1 MEEQKNKTLGKN
13 IEEII
18 HVRPQQ
24 EELNKQIINGV
35 QDLVNHPQH
44 YTGDI
49 ECIDVI
55 KQQFGLDGMIKF
67 CLGNAMKYIFRCE
80 HKGTTKMDL
89 QKAVWYLNK
98 AIDNM
103 E

>member
-18 HVRPQQ
+18 HVRPQNTYADNR
-24 EELNKQIINGV
+24 EKE
-35 QDLVNHPQH
+35 DLVNHPQH

>member
-1 MEEQKNKTLGKN
+1 MEEQKNKTLGNN
-13 IEEII
+13 IEEIV
-18 HVRPQQ
+18 HVRLQ
-24 EELNKQIINGV
+24 NTYADDRKKN
-35 QDLVNHPQH
+35 DLVNHPQH

>member
-1 MEEQKNKTLGKN
+1 MEDQKNKTLGQN

-18 HVRPQQ
+18 HVRPQNIYADNR
-24 EELNKQIINGV
+24 EKNN
-35 QDLVNHPQH
+35 LVNHPQH

>member
-18 HVRPQQ
+18 HVRP
-24 EELNKQIINGV
+24 LNAYGDNRNKE
-35 QDLVNHPQH
+35 DLVNFPKH

>member
-18 HVRPQQ
+18 HVRPQNTYADNR
-24 EELNKQIINGV
+24 NKE
-35 QDLVNHPQH
+35 DLVNHPQH

-103 E
+103 

>member
-1 MEEQKNKTLGKN
+1 MEDQKNKTLGNN

-18 HVRPQQ
+18 HVRPQNTYVDNR
-24 EELNKQIINGV
+24 EKE
-35 QDLVNHPQH
+35 DLVNFPKH

>member
-18 HVRPQQ
+18 HVRP
-24 EELNKQIINGV
+24 LNAFGDNRNKE
-35 QDLVNHPQH
+35 DLVNYPQH

>member
-1 MEEQKNKTLGKN
+1 MEEQKNKILGKN

-18 HVRPQQ
+18 YVRP
-24 EELNKQIINGV
+24 ENNYISHRDKE
-35 QDLVNHPQH
+35 DLVNHPQH

-98 AIDNM
+98 AINNM

>member
-1 MEEQKNKTLGKN
+1 MENQKNKTLGKN

-18 HVRPQQ
+18 QIRPQNVCSNNNEK
-24 EELNKQIINGV
+24 EE
-35 QDLVNHPQH
+35 LVNHPKH
-44 YTGDI
+44 YMGDI

-80 HKGTTKMDL
+80 HKGTTKIDL
-89 QKAVWYLNK
+89 QKAIWYLNK

>member
-1 MEEQKNKTLGKN
+1 MEDQKNKTLGKN

-18 HVRPQQ
+18 HVRP
-24 EELNKQIINGV
+24 LNAYGDNRNKE
-35 QDLVNHPQH
+35 DLVNFPKH

>member
-1 MEEQKNKTLGKN
+1 MEEQKNKTLGQN

-18 HVRPQQ
+18 HVRP
-24 EELNKQIINGV
+24 LNAYVDNREKN
-35 QDLVNHPQH
+35 DLVNHPQH

>member
-1 MEEQKNKTLGKN
+1 MENQKNKTLGKN

-18 HVRPQQ
+18 HVRPQNAYVDNR
-24 EELNKQIINGV
+24 EKN
-35 QDLVNHPQH
+35 DLVNHPQH

>member
-1 MEEQKNKTLGKN
+1 MEEQKNKTLGQN

-18 HVRPQQ
+18 HVRPQNIYADN
-24 EELNKQIINGV
+24 ENKN
-35 QDLVNHPQH
+35 DLVNHPQH

>member
-18 HVRPQQ
+18 HVRPQNTYVDNR
-24 EELNKQIINGV
+24 NKE
-35 QDLVNHPQH
+35 DLVNHPQH

-98 AIDNM
+98 AIDNI
-103 E
+103 

>member
-18 HVRPQQ
+18 HVRPQNTDTD
-24 EELNKQIINGV
+24 NKEKE
-35 QDLVNHPQH
+35 DLVNHPQH

>member
-1 MEEQKNKTLGKN
+1 MEKQKNKTLGKN

-18 HVRPQQ
+18 HVRPQNIYADNR
-24 EELNKQIINGV
+24 NKE
-35 QDLVNHPQH
+35 DLVNHPKY

>member
-1 MEEQKNKTLGKN
+1 MEDQKNKTLGQN

-18 HVRPQQ
+18 HVRPQNTYADN
-24 EELNKQIINGV
+24 ENKN
-35 QDLVNHPQH
+35 DLVNHPQH

>member
-1 MEEQKNKTLGKN
+1 MEDQKNKTLEKN

-18 HVRPQQ
+18 HVRPQNTYADNR
-24 EELNKQIINGV
+24 EKE
-35 QDLVNHPQH
+35 DLVNHPQH

-98 AIDNM
+98 AIDNI

>member
-1 MEEQKNKTLGKN
+1 MEEQKNKTLGQN

-18 HVRPQQ
+18 HVRPQNTYADNG
-24 EELNKQIINGV
+24 NKN
-35 QDLVNHPQH
+35 DLVNHPQH

>member
-18 HVRPQQ
+18 HVRPQNTYADNR
-24 EELNKQIINGV
+24 NKK
-35 QDLVNHPQH
+35 DLVNHPQH

>member
-18 HVRPQQ
+18 HVRPQNTYADNR
-24 EELNKQIINGV
+24 NKE
-35 QDLVNHPQH
+35 DLVNHPQH

>member
-1 MEEQKNKTLGKN
+1 MEDQKNKTLGKN

-18 HVRPQQ
+18 HVRPQNTYADNR
-24 EELNKQIINGV
+24 EKN
-35 QDLVNHPQH
+35 DLVNHPQH

>member
-1 MEEQKNKTLGKN
+1 MENNWNGTLGNN

-18 HVRPQQ
+18 HIKPQN
-24 EELNKQIINGV
+24 EHIDNEV
-35 QDLVNHPQH
+35 EDLVNHPKH

-80 HKGTTKMDL
+80 HKGTTKVDL
-89 QKAVWYLNK
+89 QKAVWYLTKVINN
-98 AIDNM
+98 I